1 MIVLRLSED
10 VVFVYIKQVN
20 SKNRESSIG
29 KAFLFLEGSTQLFTE
44 FISINAHRHH
54 NRARL
59 TLFSIYFFNKSKP
72 GRLDFSKT
80 LSKWHIYWNIYD
92 SMYHFQ
98 ISHFTDEES
107 FFFFICRCKMQIF
120 KIHVVH
126 NSKWIHVCKC
136 YEY

>member
-10 VVFVYIKQVN
+10 VVLVYIKQVN
-20 SKNRESSIG
+20 SKNRESSIV
-29 KAFLFLEGSTQLFTE
+29 KAFLFFRRKHSTFHR
-44 FISINAHRHH
+44 ISINAHRHH

-72 GRLDFSKT
+72 GRLVFCKT

-98 ISHFTDEES
+98 ISHFTDEKR
-107 FFFFICRCKMQIF
+107 FFFICRWKMQIF

>member
-10 VVFVYIKQVN
+10 VVLLYIKQVN

-29 KAFLFLEGSTQLFTE
+29 KAFLFFRRKHSTF
-44 FISINAHRHH
+44 HW
-54 NRARL
+54 
-59 TLFSIYFFNKSKP
+59 IYFNKRPPPSQQGTVNSLFNKSKP
-72 GRLDFSKT
+72 GRLVFSKT

-107 FFFFICRCKMQIF
+107 FFFFICRWKMPIL